1 VTRGLHPVNLALEA
15 SSMTLATDADPRF
28 ESERNLGLIIYGLL
42 FAALFF
48 AGVPALV
55 AVVIAYTQTSNASA
69 AMKRHYRFQIQIF
82 WIGFLLALIAGISGL
97 WAILDVA
104 GQVWSNS
111 RITENEAGV
120 DFDLTQMDM
129 TGRILGLFGLSAL
142 ALVLMTLWS
151 LCAPAVGFIRL
162 ATQPRTPAP

>member
-1 VTRGLHPVNLALEA
+1 
-15 SSMTLATDADPRF
+15 MTLATDAHSRF
-28 ESERNLGLIIYGLL
+28 DSERNLGLIVYGLL

-55 AVVIAYTQTSNASA
+55 AVVIAYTQLSSASD
-69 AMKRHYRFQIQIF
+69 AMRKHYRFQIQIF

-104 GQVWSNS
+104 GQVWSSN
-111 RITENEAGV
+111 RVTADDAGV
-120 DFDLTQMDM
+120 DFDMTQLDM
-129 TGRILGLFGLSAL
+129 TGRVMGLAGLSVL

-162 ATQPRTPAP
+162 ATAPRTPSPGA

>member
-1 VTRGLHPVNLALEA
+1 
-15 SSMTLATDADPRF
+15 MTLATDTSSRF
-28 ESERNLGLIIYGLL
+28 DSERNLGLIVYGLL

-55 AVVIAYTQTSNASA
+55 AVVIAYTQLSSASDP
-69 AMKRHYRFQIQIF
+69 MRRHYRFQIQIF

-104 GQVWSNS
+104 GQVWSS
-111 RITENEAGV
+111 SKVTADDAGV
-120 DFDLTQMDM
+120 DFDMSQLDM
-129 TGRILGLFGLSAL
+129 TGRVLGLAGLSVL

-162 ATQPRTPAP
+162 ATAPRTPPASA